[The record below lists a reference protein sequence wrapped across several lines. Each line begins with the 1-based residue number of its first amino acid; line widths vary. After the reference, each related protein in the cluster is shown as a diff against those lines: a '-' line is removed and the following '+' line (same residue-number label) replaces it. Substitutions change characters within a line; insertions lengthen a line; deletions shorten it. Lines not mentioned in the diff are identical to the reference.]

1 MVIARHQT
9 LSYHNNSYHW
19 AFHFGVK
26 SRLNRDPSLE
36 YEKPQSRIRD
46 MDMVKLLPGKTTM
59 DVLRSSFPHLVAR
72 IITKFISAYSTFK
85 SSVTYHIVHKNS
97 KQMAEKSHQVCMLF
111 FFFIFFRIKCKRL
124 CFSLKKTLIAGLYFF
139 RGVKVKLRTTGR
151 LGLAAYACKPTKN

>member
-46 MDMVKLLPGKTTM
+46 MDMVKLLHGKTTM
-59 DVLRSSFPHLVAR
+59 DVLRSLFPHLVAR

-97 KQMAEKSHQVCMLF
+97 KQMAEKSHQVCILF
-111 FFFIFFRIKCKRL
+111 FFFHFFRIKCKRL
-124 CFSLKKTLIAGLYFF
+124 CSSLKKG
-139 RGVKVKLRTTGR
+139 
-151 LGLAAYACKPTKN
+151 